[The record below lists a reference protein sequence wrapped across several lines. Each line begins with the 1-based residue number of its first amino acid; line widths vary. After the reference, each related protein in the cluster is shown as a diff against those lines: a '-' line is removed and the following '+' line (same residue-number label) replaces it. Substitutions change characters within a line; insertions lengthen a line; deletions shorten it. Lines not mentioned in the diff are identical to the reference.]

1 MREGFQRLQAV
12 TAGTKHIIL
21 MSDGQTPA
29 ENFHALVSDIS
40 NNKITVSTIAVTA
53 ASNPEL
59 LGDIAMWGK
68 GRSYYVEN
76 PDRLPEIFQKEVS
89 LLVGTGQQ

>member
-1 MREGFQRLQAV
+1 
-12 TAGTKHIIL
+12 
-21 MSDGQTPA
+21 
-29 ENFHALVSDIS
+29 
-40 NNKITVSTIAVTA
+40 
-53 ASNPEL
+53 
-59 LGDIAMWGK
+59 MWGK